1 MKQHPQPMELDLN
14 EALEVEL
21 EHLDFPV
28 EEGEVVSAETS
39 IIDLTKAS
47 SNDQRSENSVQGNP
61 QQLDGSNQYSNS
73 DLQLIQHEAT
83 DNTKNQGF
91 FLLDDLLQDI
101 DQPGNMIGN
110 PDPPQINHNL

>member
-21 EHLDFPV
+21 EHLNFLV

-47 SNDQRSENSVQGNP
+47 NNDQRSENSVQGNP

-83 DNTKNQGF
+83 DNTKNQDF